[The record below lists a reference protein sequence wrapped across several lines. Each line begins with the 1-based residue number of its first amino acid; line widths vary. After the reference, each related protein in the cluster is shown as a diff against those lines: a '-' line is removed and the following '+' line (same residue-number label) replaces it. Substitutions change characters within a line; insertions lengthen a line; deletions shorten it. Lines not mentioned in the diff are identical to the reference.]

1 MRLTITSLLFSL
13 LFFQAQHCLAVHI
26 GVNDLSANTTAEI
39 EISSG
44 EASLLELQII
54 NDGPSNKILSLGQ
67 ANLLLIPVGTTEGLP
82 ALTASASDMPL
93 FSGLL
98 LIVPNSDGSL
108 NVQSAPIAPPFE
120 QPLDNG
126 ERGTLVDL
134 SIATTM
140 STEGTFQLIAY
151 DLNPG
156 DFNLSSHWFES
167 GIGFQAFLN
176 SNRNGNNQIVLAT
189 ITVTNVPE
197 PNCCLMLSACTILLT
212 SCKKRNRQTL
222 IQH

>member
-1 MRLTITSLLFSL
+1 MRFTVSPLLFL
-13 LFFQAQHCLAVHI
+13 LFFQTQQCFALYI

-39 EISSG
+39 AISSG

-82 ALTASASDMPL
+82 TLTASASSKPL
-93 FSGLL
+93 FSGSLG
-98 LIVPNSDGSL
+98 IIANGNGSVT
-108 NVQSAPIAPPFE
+108 VQSGPALPPFQ

-134 SIATTM
+134 SVTTTI
-140 STEGTFQLIAY
+140 STEGTFQLVASAL
-151 DLNPG
+151 DPG
-156 DFNLSSHWFES
+156 QISLSSNWLNAAVE
-167 GIGFQAFLN
+167 IQPFLN
-176 SNRNGNNQIVLAT
+176 SNRNGNNQIVLAN
-189 ITVTNVPE
+189 ITVTNLPE
-197 PNCCLMLSACTILLT
+197 PCCCLMLSTCTILLT